1 MTCIARNFTLNCW
14 CVEDSRETLLS
25 LTLREENAG
34 QNHTRKIA
42 NNLLENVAKN
52 GRWGRTLTSQNYKH
66 EEVRAY

>member
-14 CVEDSRETLLS
+14 CVEDSRKTLLS

-42 NNLLENVAKN
+42 NNILENVAKN
-52 GRWGRTLTSQNYKH
+52 
-66 EEVRAY
+66 